1 MENSSIENST
11 GAMRVKAEFNPA
23 KNETVDQIK
32 NASAELI
39 NQLDNVK
46 WFKTLLNESNEKL
59 KALLK
64 AESEKEGNSDE
75 RMRQLT
81 LSARATLQVDGL
93 ANALEQHGDSLQTEV
108 ETACMYA
115 VKACFTK

>member
-1 MENSSIENST
+1 MQESSIEHST
-11 GAMRVKAEFNPA
+11 GVMRVKAEFNPA

-64 AESEKEGNSDE
+64 TEAAKEGNSNE
-75 RMRQLT
+75 RLRQLGI
-81 LSARATLQVDGL
+81 AMKATRQVEQL
-93 ANALEQHGDSLQTEV
+93 ADALEQHGDNLQTEV